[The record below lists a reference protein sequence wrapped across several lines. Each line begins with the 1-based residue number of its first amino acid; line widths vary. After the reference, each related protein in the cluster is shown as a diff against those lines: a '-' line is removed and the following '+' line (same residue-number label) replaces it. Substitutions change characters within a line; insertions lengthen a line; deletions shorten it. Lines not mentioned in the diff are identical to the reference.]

1 MTMRMTNYDHDDF
14 WIAELFIHLYPQIIA
29 YWPEKFRRYS
39 HLDLF
44 DAKKLKKNV
53 RAYIG
58 LTKNASIPIVYGC
71 VDI

>member
-1 MTMRMTNYDHDDF
+1 MMMRMTNYDHDYY

-44 DAKKLKKNV
+44 DAKK
-53 RAYIG
+53 
-58 LTKNASIPIVYGC
+58 
-71 VDI
+71 